1 MLQLQPHQTVK
12 LHLIVPLV
20 QSLGTVL
27 STGLVPGNEGD
38 RKQGLFFFF
47 FFALEELTLWL
58 RRKKEGE
65 EAIGES
71 EKNLDTVTYSEG
83 LRTKC

>member
-1 MLQLQPHQTVK
+1 MK
-12 LHLIVPLV
+12 AIE
-20 QSLGTVL
+20 
-27 STGLVPGNEGD
+27 N
-38 RKQGLFFFF
+38 KACF

>member
-20 QSLGTVL
+20 QALGTVL
-27 STGLVPGNEGD
+27 SAGLVPGNEGD
-38 RKQGLFFFF
+38 RKQGLF